1 MGPDRAGSVVRLV
14 LWRHGQTAWNAQR
27 RFQGQSDIPLDE
39 TGLAQ
44 ADRAAR
50 LLAALRPAVIFTSDL
65 SRATQTAQRLAAVT
79 GLAVQ
84 LDKDLRERNGGS
96 WEGMTDP
103 EIRRAYPAEY
113 ALWNP
118 PDGETVEAVAERT
131 AAALSRIAE
140 GLPAG
145 GVAVL
150 VSHGGAI
157 SLGISRLL
165 GLPERERVIGPLA
178 NCAWSVL
185 GRRARRW
192 RLLEHNVGTLPEPV
206 AGAEPGGTD

>member
-1 MGPDRAGSVVRLV
+1 MGPDRAGSVIRLV
-14 LWRHGQTAWNAQR
+14 LWRHGQTAWNAGR

-44 ADRAAR
+44 AERAAR
-50 LLAALRPAVIFTSDL
+50 LLAALRPTAIFTSDL
-65 SRATQTAQRLAAVT
+65 SRAAQTAQRLAELT
-79 GLAVQ
+79 GLAAQ
-84 LDKDLRERNGGS
+84 LDKDLRERNGGI

-113 ALWNP
+113 ASWNP
-118 PDGETVEAVAERT
+118 PDGETVETVADRT
-131 AAALSRIAE
+131 AAAFSRIAE

-145 GVAVL
+145 GMAVI

-165 GLPERERVIGPLA
+165 RLPERDRVIGPLA

-185 GRRARRW
+185 GRRAGRW
-192 RLLEHNVGTLPEPV
+192 RLLEHNVGTLPEPL
-206 AGAEPGGTD
+206 ARDEPGGSH